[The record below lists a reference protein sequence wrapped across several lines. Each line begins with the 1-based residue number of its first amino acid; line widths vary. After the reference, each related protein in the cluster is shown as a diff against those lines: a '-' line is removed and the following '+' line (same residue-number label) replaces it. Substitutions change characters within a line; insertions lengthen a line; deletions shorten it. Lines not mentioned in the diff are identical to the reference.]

1 MCYDKWFNVRIA
13 GGVPSCQNVKRF
25 RGECTSFW
33 QVMSWDFVKALRTS
47 DKRYIDVMGYIISS
61 RRLCP
66 CKSVIHQSSRM
77 SGQSFQTSA
86 GSLVPLSTLLK
97 RLKKIK
103 KMKWNTIKF
112 RTKILIGTHWMFV
125 NCCCKS
131 KIYTLILFLTWP
143 FHNIIILNMC
153 ILSNNIFDAIIW
165 VKEQSI
171 VICCYWIILVCM
183 AMT

>member
-13 GGVPSCQNVKRF
+13 GGIPSCQNVKRF

-47 DKRYIDVMGYIISS
+47 DKQYIDVMGYIIS
-61 RRLCP
+61 RLCP

-97 RLKKIK
+97 RLKKMK

-143 FHNIIILNMC
+143 FHNIIILNKC

-171 VICCYWIILVCM
+171 VICCYWIMLVCM